1 MCRLCAGLRVGG
13 HGRHGRV
20 SKVREAAMLVPT
32 AFIRIFGYFELQY
45 TPLRSD
51 CPIECCE
58 CVRIKQVLDNSL
70 LYLFTL
76 CL

>member
-1 MCRLCAGLRVGG
+1 
-13 HGRHGRV
+13 
-20 SKVREAAMLVPT
+20 MLVPT
-32 AFIRIFGYFELQY
+32 AFIRIFGHFELQY